1 MNDFV
6 KDIVFNV
13 DVKSKEA
20 INGLKSISN
29 MAGEIQNTANNTIT
43 LFEGL
48 SEELQKQVQARLDY
62 EATEQK
68 IAFLSKIHTKEA
80 TEQVEIYRKQNKER
94 EKMLGMVK
102 EEKKQRTS
110 SWGEQ
115 FETGFKKE
123 IASST
128 SSIPTSGA
136 EWGSLAASKLVEGLE
151 VAWKKL
157 KEVLSESWQELGNM
171 LNFSRL
177 TQSQT
182 RELAFGY
189 GLNASQAYGMSQA
202 MSLTGISSIE
212 DLAYAN
218 PTERRLFT
226 DAFKKYTE
234 KYNELA
240 DSGFFDSML
249 EYQVEMEEFKQDLKL
264 EVVEFFMENKDL
276 IKTGMKAIMTLA
288 KGALEALSTIIKI
301 LNYHYG
307 ERSDAEKAQ
316 AASDIVG
323 SYTNNRTVNVKM
335 DYSFTNTTAADRQ
348 AILNS
353 MQQPLNGMVAAL
365 NAE

>member
-1 MNDFV
+1 MRDFV
-6 KDIVFNV
+6 KDIALNIKTNADEVLNKL
-13 DVKSKEA
+13 DSAQTKIKS
-20 INGLKSISN
+20 GLEDIKD
-29 MAGEIQNTANNTIT
+29 ATETEKKT
-43 LFEGL
+43 L
-48 SEELQKQVQARLDY
+48 SELERFQQTYSDELNNQLKKKKELVDMEDELRRL
-62 EATEQK
+62 QG
-68 IAFLSKIHTKEA
+68 INTKEA
-80 TEQVEIYRKQNKER
+80 KER
-94 EKMLGMVK
+94 AAVAEREVRIKKAELGL
-102 EEKKQRTS
+102 S
-110 SWGEQ
+110 DSFGEQ
-115 FETGFKKE
+115 FSSGFTE
-123 IASST
+123 RLTAG
-128 SSIPTSGA
+128 IPSSGA
-136 EWGSLAASKLVEGLE
+136 EWGSYAA
-151 VAWKKL
+151 AKL
-157 KEVLSESWQELGNM
+157 KKVADDAWEKLKDVLRNAWQELGNM

-218 PTERRLFT
+218 PTERKLFT

-288 KGALEALSTIIKI
+288 KGALEFFNKVIKI
-301 LNYHYG
+301 LTG
-307 ERSDAEKAQ
+307 ETGRSESERVQ

-353 MQQPLNGMVAAL
+353 MQQPLNGMISAL